1 MKSGLLSHSS
11 IAVALMEALAF
22 AVTNTGAQV
31 TDRLIESVSVSP
43 VRILYFR
50 VEAGTHV
57 GQQGG
62 VVREELSVMADSRS
76 TLLLLAVVLLL
87 GISTPASGG
96 ECLFLRYSDMFRSQE
111 PSDVKLR

>member
-50 VEAGTHV
+50 VGSRYTCGTAGRSC
-57 GQQGG
+57 QGG
-62 VVREELSVMADSRS
+62 VVSNGGQQEDPAAAGCGSSSGDFDSCQR
-76 TLLLLAVVLLL
+76 
-87 GISTPASGG
+87 
-96 ECLFLRYSDMFRSQE
+96 R
-111 PSDVKLR
+111 